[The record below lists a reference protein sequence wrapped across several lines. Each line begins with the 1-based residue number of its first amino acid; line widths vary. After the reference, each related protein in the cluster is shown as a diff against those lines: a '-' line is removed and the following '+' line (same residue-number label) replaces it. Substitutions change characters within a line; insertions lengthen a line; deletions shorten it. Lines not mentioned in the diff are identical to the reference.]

1 MSSALPT
8 GSSDKLS
15 SSLAM
20 MLASSAIMVGLLVHA
35 ARVHDL
41 TEKKKKRNEIIKET
55 KKREAVESSLLFLGS
70 GCSTGTPLLACLL
83 DNIPGSDRTNGC
95 QTCKNAFKAYHSA
108 KDSSFNEND
117 SNKDLRGN
125 PSMLIR
131 YRSLKGNQ
139 DGDEGENSDENEKR
153 IVIDVGKTFLQSAL
167 RFFPKHGIDGID
179 SVIITHEHADAFHAG
194 LDELRAVQRL
204 RKDKTNEIIP
214 YSQKVQPIDVYASN
228 KCMPH
233 IRIAYPYLFPK
244 EEQPEVKN
252 DQNGETVKPVQR
264 YIAQLRFHSFPLEL
278 TSSFNCS
285 GLDITPLPVIHGKD
299 FLSTGFAFG
308 EKDWV
313 VYLSDASE
321 IPQETVDYIKNERD
335 KRENGISLLVID
347 CLRPAQK
354 AGRPMVHFSFVEASH
369 YAFEFKAKRTLL
381 VGISHEISHVEG
393 SRLCREFTEKTGIRL
408 EMSYDG
414 LEVNGL
420 RL

>member
-1 MSSALPT
+1 MSSALSS
-8 GSSDKLS
+8 GSSDRS
-15 SSLAM
+15 SSLAIIF
-20 MLASSAIMVGLLVHA
+20 ASSAIMVGLLVHA
-35 ARVHDL
+35 ARIHEL
-41 TEKKKKRNEIIKET
+41 TEKKKKKNEISIEAKKKET
-55 KKREAVESSLLFLGS
+55 VESSLLFLGS

-83 DNIPGSDRTNGC
+83 DNIPGSDKTNGC

-108 KDSSFNEND
+108 KDSSFEEND

-125 PSMLIR
+125 PSVLIR
-131 YRSLKGNQ
+131 YCSPKGND
-139 DGDEGENSDENEKR
+139 DGNEGDENEKR

-233 IRIAYPYLFPK
+233 VRTAYPYLFPK

-252 DQNGETVKPVQR
+252 DQNDKNGDKVKPVQR

-285 GLDITPLPVIHGKD
+285 GLDIVPLPVIHGKD

-308 EKDWV
+308 ETDWV

-321 IPQETVDYIKNERD
+321 IPQETVDYIKRERD

-381 VGISHEISHVEG
+381 VGISHEISHLEG
-393 SRLCREFTEKTGIRL
+393 SRLCKEFTEKTGIKM

-414 LEVNGL
+414 LEIKGL